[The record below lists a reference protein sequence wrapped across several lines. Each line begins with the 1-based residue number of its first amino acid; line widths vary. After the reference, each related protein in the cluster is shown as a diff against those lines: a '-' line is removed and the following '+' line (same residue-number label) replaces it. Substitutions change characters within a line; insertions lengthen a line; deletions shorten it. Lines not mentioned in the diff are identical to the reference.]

1 MFFFSLGMNVR
12 FVFTRGL
19 VVFILL
25 GFGSW
30 AGGESA
36 VRSPREKECYVG
48 TYATRIVP
56 EQIRVFA
63 APVAGIVTD
72 VVLDPEQRVRRG
84 TIIGKLNKEDI
95 ELEREELEVA
105 LVKERVEKEEE
116 IDRLLKEREE
126 CLFNLSLTKEERLYS
141 KDKDKT
147 FETRMLDLLD
157 RKIKL
162 AREELSVSQK
172 RKTEDFE
179 KKTDTF
185 ILKMPF
191 DGRLKYVFTP
201 NADEGEYYVDA
212 GKEIVGV
219 CDDSAF
225 YFSIVISSPEITQL
239 PPESFKFVGE
249 LGTGKKI
256 EGTFSHK
263 REEKSSN
270 PANPEITT
278 FFFKVGAE
286 DSETMYRMLGVRP
299 LGKLYFSGDENM
311 IFISKIELASRAE
324 AKDAQSWQELLE
336 KVKPDYEL
344 VLVGETQI
352 IARKK

>member
-1 MFFFSLGMNVR
+1 MNIR
-12 FVFTRGL
+12 FI
-19 VVFILL
+19 FIGGVAHFALS
-25 GFGSW
+25 GSCLW
-30 AGGESA
+30 AGEEDMAAAPAGE
-36 VRSPREKECYVG
+36 VKECYVG
-48 TYATRIVP
+48 TYASRIVP
-56 EQIRVFA
+56 EQVRVFP

-72 VVLDPEQRVRRG
+72 VIFNHEERIPKG
-84 TIIGKLNKEDI
+84 TVIGKLNKEDI
-95 ELEREELEVA
+95 ELEQEELQVA
-105 LVKERVEKEEE
+105 LLKERIEKEEE

-126 CLFNLSLTKEERLYS
+126 CVFNLSLSKEERLYS
-141 KDKDKT
+141 KDQDKK
-147 FETRMLDLLD
+147 FEKRMLDLID

-162 AREELSVSQK
+162 AKEELSVSQK
-172 RKTEDFE
+172 RQTEDF
-179 KKTDTF
+179 KKKVDTF

-191 DGRLKYVFTP
+191 DGRLKYGFTL
-201 NADEGEYYVDA
+201 NSDQDEYYVDA
-212 GKEIVGV
+212 SKEIVGV

-263 REEKSSN
+263 REEKTANAS
-270 PANPEITT
+270 NPEITT
-278 FFFKVGAE
+278 FFFKVNPE
-286 DSETMYRMLGVRP
+286 NSETMYKMLGVRP

-311 IFISKIELASRAE
+311 IFINKIELASRAE
-324 AKDAQSWQELLE
+324 AKETQSWQELLE
-336 KVKPDYEL
+336 KVKPGYEL